1 MRERTEREK
10 MFIEV
15 KDAVKQY
22 GTGEAAVRALDGAG
36 FSMEKGEIGVILGAS
51 GSGKST
57 LMNMLGGID
66 NLDKGSIVVDGEEIS
81 KYKKKELLEYRRK
94 KIGFVFQFYN
104 LIPSL
109 TAREN
114 IETTRDISENR
125 GINIK
130 ELMDKLDITPF
141 ANRYPSELSGGQQ
154 QRVAIARAI
163 IKNPALL
170 LCDELTGALDSKS
183 AKDVLSVVEKVNSVY
198 NTTILII
205 THNAE
210 IKSVADRVIYVKDG
224 KVVSQEKNSSKTAVA
239 DLEL

>member
-1 MRERTEREK
+1 

-125 GINIK
+125 GIDIK

-210 IKSVADRVIYVKDG
+210 IKSIADRVIYVKDG

>member
-1 MRERTEREK
+1 

-15 KDAVKQY
+15 NNAVKQY
-22 GTGEAAVRALDGAG
+22 GQGDASVRALDNAC

-57 LMNMLGGID
+57 LMNMIGGID
-66 NLDKGSIVVDGEEIS
+66 KLDEGSITVDGVEIS
-81 KYKKKELLEYRRK
+81 GYNQKQLVEYRRE

-104 LIPSL
+104 LIPNL

-114 IETTRDISENR
+114 IETT
-125 GINIK
+125 K
-130 ELMDKLDITPF
+130 EIATNGGLDVDEVIEKLDITPF

-163 IKNPALL
+163 VKNPALL

-183 AKDVLSVVEKVNSVY
+183 AREVLAFIEKVNKTY

-205 THNAE
+205 THNEE
-210 IKSVADRVIYVKDG
+210 IRCFADRIIRVKDG
-224 KVVSQEKNSSKTAVA
+224 KVVSQERNASKISVA
-239 DLEL
+239 ELNL

>member
-1 MRERTEREK
+1 

-66 NLDKGSIVVDGEEIS
+66 DLDSGSIVVDGEEIS

-125 GINIK
+125 GIDIN

-170 LCDELTGALDSKS
+170 LCDELTGALDSRS
-183 AKDVLSVVEKVNSVY
+183 AKEVLSVVEKVNSVY

-210 IKSVADRVIYVKDG
+210 IKSIADRVIYVKDG